1 MSKPKAA
8 ADLSMMIGAVFIIFG
23 IISIDFSIFYSL
35 QILALLGLGLTFWG
49 AIFFLIAPK
58 RYLDALL
65 LSSAAYPEYLTS
77 TVYPEYSTL
86 DRITNNLQCEK
97 GYYIPTLP
105 SGTAIPEYLKGL
117 KDPVVFVS
125 AEADFQ
131 MPLIEN
137 ISQGKFLL
145 EKGST
150 GALLTPPGLGLLRQ
164 IEKKMK
170 VKLSSLSI
178 NEICEVLPR
187 VILEDFALAK
197 DLTMNAESG
206 HIHLTIENS
215 IFRSLYSPENGSK
228 SARLIGCPIASA
240 IACILAQASGKTI
253 TIAETKASP
262 DESITETEYQIV
274 S

>member
-8 ADLSMMIGAVFIIFG
+8 ANLAELIGAVFIIFG
-23 IISIDFSIFYSL
+23 IVSLDFSIFYSL
-35 QILALLGLGLTFWG
+35 QLLALIGLGLTFWG
-49 AIFFLIAPK
+49 VVFFLIAPK
-58 RYLDALL
+58 TYIDALL
-65 LSSAAYPEYLTS
+65 LASAVYPEYLTG

-86 DRITNNLQCEK
+86 DRITSDLQCEK

-105 SGTAIPEYLKGL
+105 REAAVPEYLKGL

-125 AEADFQ
+125 AGADFQ
-131 MPLIEN
+131 MPLIES
-137 ISQGKFLL
+137 ISQRKFLL
-145 EKGST
+145 ENGSK

-170 VKLSSLSI
+170 AKLNGLSI
-178 NEICEVLPR
+178 NKICEVLPC

-197 DLTMNAESG
+197 DLTMNAEAE

-215 IFRSLYSPENGSK
+215 IYRSLYNPENGSK
-228 SARLIGCPIASA
+228 SARLLGCPIASA

-253 TIAETKASP
+253 TIAEIKTSS
-262 DESITETEYQIV
+262 DESVIETEYQIV